1 MGRSFPPLPDGK
13 KIIDNITDGEG
24 KALIIFNLTFP
35 KYFIDNITDGQGLF
49 YYIIPGDRKWILNQ
63 SSFLRARAYI

>member
-35 KYFIDNITDGQGLF
+35 KYFIDNITDGYGHFPFIL
-49 YYIIPGDRKWILNQ
+49 YPDIGEDMTDR
-63 SSFLRARAYI
+63 RAAE